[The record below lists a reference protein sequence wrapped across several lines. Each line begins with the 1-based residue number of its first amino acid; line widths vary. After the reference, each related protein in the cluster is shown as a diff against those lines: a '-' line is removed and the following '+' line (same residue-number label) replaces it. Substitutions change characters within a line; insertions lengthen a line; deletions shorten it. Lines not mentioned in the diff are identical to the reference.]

1 MLRHGYSPVT
11 VDSRAPRPHERDWR
25 HPSEISAEHRI
36 VFAAEPPS
44 RRLRTAAIVSG
55 TVAVTAAVAVGA
67 IIATAPTGP
76 QVAQVRRAE
85 RPAAAEP
92 AEVVAVPIRSGSGSV
107 AAMTVTGMAL
117 ADALDGTTDGR
128 AVVTLHGGGRVEAR
142 RVWSDQR
149 IVIVATDPT
158 ATTAAAVD
166 LYEPL
171 ATAPDDASTLSVSL
185 DGDHPASLVEH
196 LDRVAAFAEPLTG
209 MDWSSVAEG
218 TPVVDA
224 EGHLIG
230 LCSPHDSGVD
240 LLAFSPDAIAATAVD
255 R

>member
-1 MLRHGYSPVT
+1 M
-11 VDSRAPRPHERDWR
+11 
-25 HPSEISAEHRI
+25 
-36 VFAAEPPS
+36 FAAEPPS

-55 TVAVTAAVAVGA
+55 TVAVTAAVAIGA

-85 RPAAAEP
+85 RPAEP
-92 AEVVAVPIRSGSGSV
+92 DPTSVVAVPIRSASGSV
-107 AAMTVTGMAL
+107 AAMTVTGMAV
-117 ADALDGTTDGR
+117 ADAVDGSTDGR
-128 AVVTLHGGGRVEAR
+128 AIVTLLGGGKVEVR

-149 IVIVATDPT
+149 IVIVATEPT
-158 ATTAAAVD
+158 AATDASSVD
-166 LYEPL
+166 VYEPL
-171 ATAPDDASTLSVSL
+171 ATAPDDISALAVTL
-185 DGDHPASLVEH
+185 DGEHPTSLLQH

-224 EGHLIG
+224 EGNLVG

>member
-1 MLRHGYSPVT
+1 M
-11 VDSRAPRPHERDWR
+11 
-25 HPSEISAEHRI
+25 
-36 VFAAEPPS
+36 FAAEPPS

-55 TVAVTAAVAVGA
+55 TVAVVAAVAVGA
-67 IIATAPTGP
+67 IIATAPAGP
-76 QVAQVRRAE
+76 QVAQVRRAARPVATE
-85 RPAAAEP
+85 PAA
-92 AEVVAVPIRSGSGSV
+92 VVAVPIRSGSGAV
-107 AAMTVTGMAL
+107 AAMTVTGMAV
-117 ADALDGTTDGR
+117 ADAHDGTTDGR
-128 AVVTLHGGGRVEAR
+128 AVVTLHGGGRVEVR

-149 IVIVATDPT
+149 IVIVTTEPT
-158 ATTAAAVD
+158 ATTVAPVD
-166 LYEPL
+166 VYEPL
-171 ATAPDDASTLSVSL
+171 ATASVDVSSLSVSL

-196 LDRVAAFAEPLTG
+196 LGRVAAFAEPLTG

-240 LLAFSPDAIAATAVD
+240 LLAFSPDAIAATVVD